1 MTTNDLIKRMIDA
14 GLTFTQ
20 MTQARAEEIARDLQE
35 SGSVRFDEVQST
47 VQELMERGRENT
59 EQLMSLIQREVSK
72 QLAAFGVDV
81 KDLEARVEE
90 LQQRYVRGWP
100 TKARPAKKA
109 ATAKAAPVA
118 SSVASSTTTK
128 STAKKSTAKRS
139 TAKKATAKKATA
151 RKSTAKRSAAKRS
164 PAKKST
170 AKRSTTKKR
179 AAKKTAAKKTA
190 SG

>member
-14 GLTFTQ
+14 GLQFTQ

-35 SGSVRFDEVQST
+35 SGAVRFDEVQST
-47 VQELMERGRENT
+47 VSELMERGRDNT
-59 EQLMSLIQREVSK
+59 EQLLGLIQREVSK
-72 QLAAFGVDV
+72 QLANFGVDV

-90 LQQRYVRGWP
+90 LHQRVTRAWP
-100 TKARPAKKA
+100 SKGRPATSTA
-109 ATAKAAPVA
+109 AKAAPAPSA
-118 SSVASSTTTK
+118 SASATSK
-128 STAKKSTAKRS
+128 RSTAKKSATKKTTAKKAAAKRS

-151 RKSTAKRSAAKRS
+151 KKAT
-164 PAKKST
+164 AKKSP

-179 AAKKTAAKKTA
+179 AAKKTAAKKSS